1 MILWIKAAAAGM
13 PCDQRAEVNR
23 IDGSRVYVTLCGTD
37 EPAIVMPEEIAGIEL
52 TDSLQIMFNVT
63 RVTRE
68 YVTRPSP

>member
-13 PCDQRAEVNR
+13 PCDQRSEVNR

>member
-13 PCDQRAEVNR
+13 PCDQRSEVNR

-52 TDSLQIMFNVT
+52 TDSLAVMFSVT
-63 RVTRE
+63 QVRRE
-68 YVTRPSP
+68 YISKGTS